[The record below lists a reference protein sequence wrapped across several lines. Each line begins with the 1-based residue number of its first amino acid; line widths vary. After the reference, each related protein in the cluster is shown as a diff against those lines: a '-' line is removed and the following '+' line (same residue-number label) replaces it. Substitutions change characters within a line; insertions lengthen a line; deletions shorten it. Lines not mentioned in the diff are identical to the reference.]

1 MTDEGFAPTH
11 TLLHISDT
19 HLTRSDLDA
28 PLLSQV
34 RPFEQFDRFAS
45 SVEAS
50 GLRVDAIVMSGDL
63 ANDGEADAYR
73 SIRERVGRLAD
84 ACEAETIWVMGNH
97 DERSAFRAVLF
108 ADASGSTEPV
118 DTVTEVKGLRIISL
132 DTSVPGSN
140 HGEVRVS
147 QLEWLANVLREPAPA
162 GTLIAMHHP
171 PLHSP
176 IDVLRQFGLR
186 DTEGLAEVIR
196 NTDVRSIL
204 VGHYH
209 YSSFGMFA
217 GVPVSVASS
226 TSHTQDL
233 RVQHPGMRVVN
244 GAQAANLVHVYPDQV
259 VHSVVPVAMHPV
271 LQAEP
276 SGDAAG

>member
-11 TLLHISDT
+11 TLLHVSDT
-19 HLTRSDLDA
+19 HLTPSDVNA
-28 PLLSQV
+28 PPLSQV
-34 RPFEQFDRFAS
+34 RPFEQFDRLAS
-45 SVEAS
+45 SIEAS
-50 GLRVDAIVMSGDL
+50 GVRIDAIVMSGDL
-63 ANDGEADAYR
+63 ANDGEAEAYR
-73 SIRERVGRLAD
+73 RIRDRVSRLAD
-84 ACEAETIWVMGNH
+84 AGGAEITWVMGNH
-97 DERSAFRAVLF
+97 DDRSAFRAGLLD
-108 ADASGSTEPV
+108 DASGSTEPV
-118 DTVTEVKGLRIISL
+118 ESVTEVKGLRIISL

-140 HGEVRVS
+140 HGEIRAS

-244 GAQAANLVHVYPDQV
+244 GAQAANLVHVYPNQV
-259 VHSVVPVAMHPV
+259 VHSVVPVATHPV
-271 LQAEP
+271 LQAVP
-276 SGDAAG
+276 ADDTAG